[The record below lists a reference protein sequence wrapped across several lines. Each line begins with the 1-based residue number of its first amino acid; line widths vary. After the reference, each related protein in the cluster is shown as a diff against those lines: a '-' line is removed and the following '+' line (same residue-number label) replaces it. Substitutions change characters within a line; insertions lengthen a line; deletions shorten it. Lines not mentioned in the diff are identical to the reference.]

1 MASIEDIMYEAYHL
15 GIKDKVFKKVKKL
28 KEKEKHKFTDLNT
41 IYTKAFNKILKKSIK
56 KNNK

>member
-41 IYTKAFNKILKKSIK
+41 IYTKAFNKVLKKSIK
-56 KNNK
+56 N